1 MYPHQCK
8 TLKNKKK
15 TNARHLLVLSIL
27 VYLLSDIIIIV
38 HIGTVA
44 QQKFRHGWS
53 FIQDCIDES
62 SPVERLFCLYGNIE
76 NVLIQGEKCTIH
88 DTHTLLK
95 STISGMAPF

>member
-15 TNARHLLVLSIL
+15 TNARHLLFLSIL

-53 FIQDCIDES
+53 FIQDCIDER

-95 STISGMAPF
+95 SKISGMAPF